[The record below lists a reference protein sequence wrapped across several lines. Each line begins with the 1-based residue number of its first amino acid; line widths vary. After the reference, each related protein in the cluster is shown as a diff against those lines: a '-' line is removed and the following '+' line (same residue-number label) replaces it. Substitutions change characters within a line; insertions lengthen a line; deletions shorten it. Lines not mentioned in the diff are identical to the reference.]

1 MIKTIHRYLLR
12 DFLTTFAMALAVM
25 TLMLYMGAVMRGL
38 DYVARGVPGMV
49 LVKIFALKIPY
60 LLSFSIPISTVVA
73 TLLMFGR
80 LSTDGEFTAM
90 RAGGLSTWQIVSPVV
105 FAGAALSLVCL
116 LIHYEIAP
124 ESRYARRVALVS
136 VDELDPMDLLDEGRF
151 VSFPGLEIWITRKRG
166 NQIEDVEIYDLDDD
180 GKPTQT
186 IRARNGEIRVIEEAK
201 RMRVSLNDVQIQY
214 PDPDS
219 PQDLTRAHVIDMD
232 AYAFDLNYAEKM
244 RGGPPARNI
253 KDMRALQLIRAIRDP
268 DRDFPHHSPH
278 RREEV
283 RMRALVQTHK
293 RLGLSMAC
301 LGFVLIGIPLG
312 MTNPRRESHA
322 GIPIGLGMV
331 IVFYAFIM
339 AADSLRYQPWLL
351 PDYIIWIPVIASQL
365 GGLLMIRKLP

>member
-12 DFLTTFAMALAVM
+12 DFLSTFGMALTVM

-38 DYVARGVPGMV
+38 DYVARGVPGWV
-49 LVKIFALKIPY
+49 LIKIFTLNIPY
-60 LLSFSIPISTVVA
+60 LLSFSIPIATVVA

-105 FAGAALSLVCL
+105 LAGAVLSIICLV
-116 LIHYEIAP
+116 IHYEIAP

-151 VSFPGLEIWITRKRG
+151 VSFPGLEVWITRKRG
-166 NQIEDVEIYDLDDD
+166 NEIEDVEIYELDEE

-186 IRARNGEIRVIEEAK
+186 IRARDGRIRVIEEAE
-201 RMRVSLNDVQIQY
+201 RMRVVLNDVQIQH

-232 AYAFDLNYAEKM
+232 SYAFYLDYAEYK
-244 RGGPPARNI
+244 RDGAPARNI
-253 KDMRALQLIRAIRDP
+253 KDMRARRLLNVVKNVDE
-268 DRDFPHHSPH
+268 DFPDLPPL

-283 RMRALVQTHK
+283 RMKALVETHK

-301 LGFVLIGIPLG
+301 ISFVLLGIPLG

-339 AADSLRYQPWLL
+339 TADSLRYLPWLL
-351 PDYIIWIPVIASQL
+351 PDYIIWIPVLASQL
-365 GGLLMIRKLP
+365 AGLFMIRKLP

>member
-12 DFLTTFAMALAVM
+12 DFLTTFGMALTVM

-38 DYVARGVPGMV
+38 DYVARGVPGWV
-49 LVKIFALKIPY
+49 LIKIFTLNIPY
-60 LLSFSIPISTVVA
+60 LLSFSIPIATVVA

-105 FAGAALSLVCL
+105 LAGAVLSIICLV
-116 LIHYEIAP
+116 IHYEIAP

-151 VSFPGLEIWITRKRG
+151 VSFPGLEVWITRKRG
-166 NQIEDVEIYDLDDD
+166 NEIEDVEIYELDEE

-186 IRARNGEIRVIEEAK
+186 IRARDGRIRVIEEAE
-201 RMRVSLNDVQIQY
+201 RMRVVLNDVQIQH

-232 AYAFDLNYAEKM
+232 SYAFYLDYAEYK
-244 RGGPPARNI
+244 RDGAPARNI
-253 KDMRALQLIRAIRDP
+253 KDMRARRLLNVVKNVDE
-268 DRDFPHHSPH
+268 DFPDLPPL

-283 RMRALVQTHK
+283 RMKALVETHK

-301 LGFVLIGIPLG
+301 ISFVLLGIPLG

-339 AADSLRYQPWLL
+339 TADSLRYLPWLL
-351 PDYIIWIPVIASQL
+351 PDYIIWIPVLASQL
-365 GGLLMIRKLP
+365 AGLWMIRKLP